1 MNTERAA
8 MKGHLAELKEKR
20 DKLRLQIDG
29 DCRAVRTGLNTAMT
43 KVDDLEIPLVAQ
55 QMDQLTS
62 AWAELAGVNS
72 QIDRLEK
79 ELA

>member
-8 MKGHLAELKEKR
+8 MRGHLAELKEKQA
-20 DKLRLQIDG
+20 KLRLLIEG
-29 DCRAVRTGLNTAMT
+29 DCRAVRTGLNTALT
-43 KVDDLEIPLVAQ
+43 AVDDLEIPLIAQ
-55 QMDQLTS
+55 QMDQVTC
-62 AWAELAGVNS
+62 AWGELAVVNS